1 MLILRCVHWGLG
13 HTLLG
18 GTLDVEVTEM
28 EKKLEGAMSHQIQNG
43 LDEKRFGLDTDNFPP
58 NSQPGGVDE
67 MTCSNVVRSSSQMHR
82 LG

>member
-1 MLILRCVHWGLG
+1 MLLLVKERKQMLILRCVHWGLG

-58 NSQPGGVDE
+58 NSQPGNIMYLPGGL
-67 MTCSNVVRSSSQMHR
+67 MK
-82 LG
+82 